1 LHEPNFA
8 IASFLLSV
16 LGEGTFLSLLWFI
29 EQHAPDPV
37 TRSVTRLA
45 AQDEARHVAFGLAH
59 LRQHVNGDP
68 GLLGQ
73 LADAVHRRHEA
84 LRDMAG
90 LNGEVFD
97 ALILMAAG
105 SWEPGDLRTG
115 HARVM
120 QLTQEM
126 DEGRRKRLV
135 RLGFG
140 EQEAAELS
148 SMHTR
153 NFM

>member
-1 LHEPNFA
+1 
-8 IASFLLSV
+8 
-16 LGEGTFLSLLWFI
+16 
-29 EQHAPDPV
+29 
-37 TRSVTRLA
+37 
-45 AQDEARHVAFGLAH
+45 
-59 LRQHVNGDP
+59 
-68 GLLGQ
+68 
-73 LADAVHRRHEA
+73 
-84 LRDMAG
+84 MAG